1 MEAIKPVWIVILQ
14 EVPCKAWLAAIS
26 NPKAH
31 GAKDRCKE
39 AKATAQNTLTTIM
52 NVDLNEILPKLK
64 GAKCYDFLIHALI
77 ATILYKECEC

>member
-1 MEAIKPVWIVILQ
+1 
-14 EVPCKAWLAAIS
+14 
-26 NPKAH
+26 
-31 GAKDRCKE
+31 
-39 AKATAQNTLTTIM
+39 M